1 MVGSAGGVVGGAY
14 GSAAMAGVCAAVG
27 IATVGVGGVACAV
40 VGSVAGGYLGSTGAE
55 AIVNKVTE
63 LLW

>member
-1 MVGSAGGVVGGAY
+1 MVKYGGT
-14 GSAAMAGVCAAVG
+14 AMTSV
-27 IATVGVGGVACAV
+27 CAV
-40 VGSVAGGYLGSTGAE
+40 VGSVAGGYIGSTGAE

>member
-1 MVGSAGGVVGGAY
+1 
-14 GSAAMAGVCAAVG
+14 MAGVCAAVG